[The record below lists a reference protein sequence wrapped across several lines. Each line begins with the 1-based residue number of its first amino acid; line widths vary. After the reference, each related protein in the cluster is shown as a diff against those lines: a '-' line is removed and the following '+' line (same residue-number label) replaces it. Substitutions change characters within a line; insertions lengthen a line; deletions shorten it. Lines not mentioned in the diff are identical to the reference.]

1 MSLSRLWHVARVDP
15 GRILRADREV
25 VAATLRREAG
35 LMTRRGRTAVTGAV
49 SGLMD
54 LADAADA
61 PYARV
66 LGGHTLNL
74 LVDLPEQ
81 AGPVV
86 ELGERAGPV
95 VEVGERAGPVVVL
108 ARRGMRRVIPA
119 VPCDGGAGVEAV
131 ALLGHRPGGVGLEPG
146 RWRILL
152 VLTSAAGREA
162 TYALRHTG
170 REAAED
176 GPTVVAPPC
185 PDTGYRYELGRSP
198 AGALLLTVASPAPV
212 AELTALRPHAT
223 GMRLTGRFV
232 GLDDTAGAAIVFTGP
247 GRRREHRVPALVR
260 GDVFDVAVPVASLAE
275 EQGERSWKVWADVPG
290 TGRLRVGRF
299 LTGLRSPHTVHRRPN
314 RMVRLGD
321 REYAMVRASY
331 AAGGGLTLVC
341 AAGRTEP

>member
-35 LMTRRGRTAVTGAV
+35 LITRRGRTAVVGAL
-49 SGLMD
+49 SGFVD
-54 LADAADA
+54 LAEAADA

-74 LVDLPEQ
+74 LVDLPERAA
-81 AGPVV
+81 AGI
-86 ELGERAGPV
+86 
-95 VEVGERAGPVVVL
+95 VL
-108 ARRGMRRVIPA
+108 ARRGTRRAIPA
-119 VPCDGGAGVEAV
+119 VPRDDGAGVEAV
-131 ALLGHRPGGVGLEPG
+131 ALLGDRPGGVGLEPG

-152 VLTSAAGREA
+152 VLTSDAGREA

-170 REAAED
+170 QEAADD
-176 GPTVVAPPC
+176 GPTVAAPPC

-198 AGALLLTVASPAPV
+198 AGALLLTVAPPAPA

-232 GLDDTAGAAIVFTGP
+232 GLDDTTGAAIVFTGP

-275 EQGERSWKVWADVPG
+275 EQGERNWKVWADVPG

-299 LTGLRSPHTVHRRPN
+299 LTGLRSPNTVHRRPN

-341 AAGRTEP
+341 AAGRTER